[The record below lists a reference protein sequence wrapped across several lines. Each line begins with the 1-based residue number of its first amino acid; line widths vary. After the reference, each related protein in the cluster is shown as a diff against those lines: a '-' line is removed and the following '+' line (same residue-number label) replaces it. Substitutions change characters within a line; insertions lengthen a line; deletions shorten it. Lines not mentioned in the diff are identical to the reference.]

1 MKTLGRGSIT
11 SILRMVLGGAWYLGW
26 ALLAFASLVLV
37 AAAAAFLMD
46 ILGYSPG
53 PASQVFDAVQ
63 RLGWV
68 YPFLIAEIV
77 AAMVVIDRLRRVF
90 ATLIAGDPF
99 VPENARHLQVIAIA
113 IAAYQILRHLTQGAV
128 AMILTLMDMEEP
140 VVGGAELGL
149 MPNVS
154 LGAWFAVV
162 TLLVFAEVFREGA
175 KMRQEQKLTI

>member
-1 MKTLGRGSIT
+1 MKALGSGSIT
-11 SILRMVLGGAWYLGW
+11 SVLRLILGGAWYLGW

-46 ILGYSPG
+46 IFGYSPG
-53 PASQVFDAVQ
+53 PVSRLFDVVQ
-63 RLGWV
+63 RLGWI

-140 VVGGAELGL
+140 VMGGAQLGV
-149 MPNVS
+149 MPNIS

>member
-1 MKTLGRGSIT
+1 MKALGQGSVT
-11 SILRMVLGGAWYLGW
+11 SVLRMVLGIAWYLCW

-37 AAAAAFLMD
+37 AAAAAFVMD

-53 PASQVFDAVQ
+53 PIS
-63 RLGWV
+63 RLLEALQHIGWV
-68 YPFLIAEIV
+68 YPLFVAEIV

-90 ATLIAGDPF
+90 STLIAGDPF
-99 VPENARHLQVIAIA
+99 VPENARHLRVIAGA
-113 IAAYQILRHLTQGAV
+113 IASYQILRHLTQGAV
-128 AMILTLMDMEEP
+128 AMLLTFLDMDDP
-140 VVGGAELGL
+140 VIGGAQLDVT
-149 MPNVS
+149 PNIS

>member
-1 MKTLGRGSIT
+1 MKALGRGSIT
-11 SILRMVLGGAWYLGW
+11 SVLSMVLGGAWYLGW
-26 ALLAFASLVLV
+26 ALLTFASLVLV
-37 AAAAAFLMD
+37 AAGAAFLMD

-53 PASQVFDAVQ
+53 PVSRLFEAVQ
-63 RLGWV
+63 QFGWA

-77 AAMVVIDRLRRVF
+77 ALMVIIDRLRRVF

-99 VPENARHLQVIAIA
+99 VPENARHLQVIAAA

-128 AMILTLMDMEEP
+128 AMLLTLLDMDKP
-140 VVGGAELGL
+140 VVGGAQLDVI
-149 MPNVS
+149 PNIS
-154 LGAWFAVV
+154 LGAWIAVV